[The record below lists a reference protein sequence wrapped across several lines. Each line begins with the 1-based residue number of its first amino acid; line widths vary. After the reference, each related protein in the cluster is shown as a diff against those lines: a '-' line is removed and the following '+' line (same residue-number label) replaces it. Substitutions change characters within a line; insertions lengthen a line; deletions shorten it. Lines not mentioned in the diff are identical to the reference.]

1 MESDRY
7 GNPLGSASAD
17 ARLAYQTGL
26 DQMLASVDGV
36 EESFARAVSADEGF
50 ALAHLALARSRRIM
64 GQGGDIATPLSRARH
79 LARNCSEQERGQ
91 IHCLGLLLEGNGQA
105 AWRAIQEHVKA
116 YPRDALVVQPT
127 TGVFGLI
134 GFSGRPGREAEHLAW
149 CDALSPHYPDDWW
162 FLGQHGFARVETG
175 RLGPGRKDIERSQA
189 INPGSATGAHYFSH
203 LLYESGRHREG
214 FEYLATWIDDCDSP
228 GPLHCHLNWHM
239 ALWALHLGWPD
250 RMWEIWRTGIAPD
263 HAIGPPINVLT
274 DGVSL
279 MFRAEIAGVS
289 VQRDHWAGLAEY
301 ARTHFPTSGISFA
314 DAHAVLAHS
323 RAGDGETV
331 AAITGSTAGT
341 AAGHVVTLARA
352 FEAMNAGDWPA
363 ATAELSKILPDHE
376 RLGGSRAQ
384 RDLIEFFLA
393 LSLVRQGRAEKAGK
407 MLRTRR
413 PQVAFRPP
421 VQGLGGLDVRPGTVS
436 ETG

>member
-17 ARLAYQTGL
+17 ARLAYQAGL
-26 DQMLASVDGV
+26 DQMLASADGV

-50 ALAHLALARSRRIM
+50 ALAHLALARSRRVM

-91 IHCLGLLLEGNGQA
+91 IHCLGLLLEGNSQA

-134 GFSGRPGREAEHLAW
+134 GFSGRSGREAEHLAW

-175 RLGPGRKDIERSQA
+175 RLGPGRKDIERSLA

-250 RMWEIWRTGIAPD
+250 RMWEIWRTGIAPN

-289 VQRDHWAGLAEY
+289 VQRDQWAGLAEY
-301 ARTHFPTSGISFA
+301 ARIHFPTSGISFA

-323 RAGDGETV
+323 RAGDDETV
-331 AAITGSTAGT
+331 AAITGSTTGA
-341 AAGHVVTLARA
+341 AAGHVGTLARA

-393 LSLVRQGRAEKAGK
+393 LSLVRQGRADKAGK

-421 VQGLGGLDVRPGTVS
+421 VQGLDGLDVRPGTVP

>member
-17 ARLAYQTGL
+17 ARLAYQAGL
-26 DQMLASVDGV
+26 DQLLASADGA

-64 GQGGDIATPLSRARH
+64 GQGGDIATPLSRARR
-79 LARNCSEQERGQ
+79 LARNCSSQERSQ
-91 IHCLGLLLEGNGQA
+91 IHCLGLLLEGDSQA
-105 AWRAIQEHVKA
+105 AWRAIKEHVKA

-162 FLGQHGFARVETG
+162 FLGQHGFARVEAG
-175 RLGPGRKDIERSQA
+175 RLEPGGKDIERSLA
-189 INPGSATGAHYFSH
+189 IHPGSATGAHYHAH

-214 FEYLATWIDDCDSP
+214 FEYLATWIGDCDTP
-228 GPLHCHLNWHM
+228 GPLHCHLCWHM
-239 ALWALHLGWPD
+239 ALWALQLGWPD
-250 RMWEIWRTGIAPD
+250 RMWDIWQTEIAPE

-279 MFRAEIAGVS
+279 LFRAEIAGIS
-289 VQRDHWAGLAEY
+289 VQRDLWDGLAEY
-301 ARTHFPTSGISFA
+301 AQTHFPTSGISFV
-314 DAHAVLAHS
+314 DAHAVLAHA
-323 RAGDGETV
+323 RAGDGEMV
-331 AAITGSTAGT
+331 ASITGSTAGT
-341 AAGHVVTLARA
+341 AAGHVGTLARA

-363 ATAELSKILPDHE
+363 ATAELTEILPDHE

-393 LSLVRQGRAEKAGK
+393 LTLVRQGRADEAGK
-407 MLRTRR
+407 MLLTRR
-413 PQVAFRPP
+413 PQVACRPP
-421 VQGLGGLDVRPGTVS
+421 VQDLDVPDVRPGAAS
-436 ETG
+436 ESV